1 MEEIIKKVKVKI
13 GLEIHQQLNTRK
25 LFCRCEGGISEDKPD
40 YIIERVF
47 SLSESEMREYDIA
60 ARMELMKGKKI
71 VYECYHK
78 YNCLI
83 DIDEEPPIGPNE
95 DALLEALKIA
105 LALNMDIPDE
115 LHVMRKIIIDGS
127 LPSGFQRTILVG
139 RNGYIEVNGKRV
151 GIATLCLEEESGR
164 KVYEDNEKIVF
175 RLDRL
180 GIPLIEIS
188 TKPDIDSPELAME
201 VAKYLGLLLRSFNV
215 RRGLGTIRQDINV
228 SIEGG
233 ARIELKGVQDLR
245 DIPKIIEYE
254 IIRQYNAINFISK
267 KLKKI
272 KISDIM
278 DITNL
283 FTNTSSKLIKSLIK
297 KGYRIFCF
305 KIENAKGL
313 FSFKIQPNKTF
324 GKEVAEYVAT
334 YSYVKGIIHRDELP
348 NYGITSEE
356 VKQIENVLKVR
367 EEDNFIIFACRSED
381 KDFIYNLIIERLN
394 HYKQGVF
401 PEVRKINEDCTS
413 TYLRPLPTKAR
424 MYPETDIPPIRI
436 DRELL
441 EKAKKEMPILF
452 WEKHSLLEKYIKEK
466 KKVEKIILDGYDD
479 LLLELLEK
487 YKEYANIIVKYF
499 YDLSKRLN
507 KKLDIRDA
515 DIIMNAFVS
524 GKIEKEAIELIVKE
538 YKMGENIN
546 ELINRYKK
554 LSEKEV
560 RRMVRDMLMKGFSV
574 RDVMRALRGRYNM
587 KELVSIVED
596 EKRNIKANI

>member
-1 MEEIIKKVKVKI
+1 MVETIKKVKVKI

-40 YIIERVF
+40 YVIERIF
-47 SLSESEMREYDIA
+47 SLSESEMGEYDIA

-78 YNCLI
+78 YDCLI
-83 DIDEEPPIGPNE
+83 DIDEEPPIGPNK

-105 LALNMDIPDE
+105 LALNMNIPDE

-139 RNGYIEVNGKRV
+139 RDGYIEVNGKKI

-164 KVYEDNEKIVF
+164 KIYEDREKIVF

-188 TKPDIDSPELAME
+188 TKPDIDNPELAME

-254 IIRQYNAINFISK
+254 IIRQHNIVNFISK
-267 KLKKI
+267 KLKRI
-272 KISDIM
+272 KTSDVV
-278 DITNL
+278 DITDL
-283 FTNTSSKLIKSLIK
+283 FTNTSSKLIKSLIEK
-297 KGYRIFCF
+297 NYRIFCF
-305 KIENAKGL
+305 KIKNAKGL
-313 FSFKIQPNKTF
+313 FSFEIQPKKTF
-324 GKEVAEYVAT
+324 GKEIAEYVAT

-356 VKQIENVLKVR
+356 VKQIENKLKVSK
-367 EEDNFIIFACRSED
+367 EDNFIIFVCKDKD
-381 KDFIYNLIIERLN
+381 KDFIFNLITERLN
-394 HYKQGVF
+394 QYKGGVF
-401 PEVRKINEDCTS
+401 PEVRKINKDCTS
-413 TYLRPLPTKAR
+413 TYLRPLPTRAR

-436 DRELL
+436 DKRLIE
-441 EKAKKEMPILF
+441 EAKKEMPVLF
-452 WEKHSLLEKYIKEK
+452 WEKYNLLKKYVREK
-466 KKVEKIILDGYDD
+466 KKIEKIILDGYDD
-479 LLLELLEK
+479 LLLNLLEK
-487 YKEYANIIVKYF
+487 YAEYANMIVKYF
-499 YDLSKRLN
+499 YDFSKRLN

-515 DIIMNAFVS
+515 IIIMNAFLS
-524 GKIEKEAIELIVKE
+524 RKIEKEAVELIVKE
-538 YKMGENIN
+538 YEISKNIN
-546 ELINRYKK
+546 ELINKYKK
-554 LSEKEV
+554 LSEEEV
-560 RRMVRDMLMKGFSV
+560 RKRVRDMLIKGFSV
-574 RDVMRALRGRYNM
+574 RDIMRSLRGRYNM
-587 KELVSIVED
+587 KKLVDIIED
-596 EKRNIKANI
+596 EKRKIKTNI